1 MVAFCESMMY
11 VAFYKSSKKKYFEMF
26 ASIDSIV
33 RGEKEFKLSSIVKLF
48 ECLLSDRMTC
58 NNCMKRENEIF
69 EVARYEKKKK
79 EEMGKFYLCSIFVP

>member
-1 MVAFCESMMY
+1 
-11 VAFYKSSKKKYFEMF
+11 MF

-69 EVARYEKKKK
+69 EVARYEKKKR